1 MRPDDFLY
9 LGHML
14 DMARKACERV
24 SELDRDEYEF
34 DEDVQLALTHLV
46 QVIGEAT
53 RHVSAEGQLDLPAI
67 PWREIIGM
75 RNRIVHDYLG
85 VDEDVVWEVVSGDLP
100 PLVEALERVVPAN

>member
-1 MRPDDFLY
+1 MQSDDFLY

-14 DMARKACERV
+14 DMARKACERA

-46 QVIGEAT
+46 QVIGEAA
-53 RHVSAEGQLDLPAI
+53 RHVSAEGRLSLPEI

-85 VDEDVVWEVVSGDLP
+85 VDEDVMWEVVTGDLP
-100 PLVEALERVVPAN
+100 PLVDILERVVPAE